1 MPKQS
6 PSKSVVL
13 SVRVP
18 VEIGEALQTL
28 ADAFGISRNAL
39 ATQILTMG
47 FHIGEDLGKEAVS
60 KAVEKER
67 SSDGK

>member
-1 MPKQS
+1 MPNQS
-6 PSKSVVL
+6 PKKSVVL

-47 FHIGEDLGKEAVS
+47 FHIGDDLAKEASGKEVS
-60 KAVEKER
+60 TH
-67 SSDGK
+67 GQ

>member
-6 PSKSVVL
+6 SKKSVVL

-18 VEIGEALQTL
+18 AEIADALSDL
-28 ADAFGISRNAL
+28 SEAFGITRNAL

-47 FHIGEDLGKEAVS
+47 FKVADDLAKEVTD
-60 KAVEKER
+60 KEVI
-67 SSDGK
+67 SHGQ

>member
-6 PSKSVVL
+6 PKKSVVL

-18 VEIGEALQTL
+18 VEIADALS
-28 ADAFGISRNAL
+28 DISEAFGITRNAL

-47 FHIGEDLGKEAVS
+47 FKIANNLEKNAMEKEATS
-60 KAVEKER
+60 R
-67 SSDGK
+67 GQ